1 MKNALGSTQDFLMS
15 HAKSNLQLV
24 LRLQGSLVLLR
35 LALVGPVDGMASCAA
50 LATELS
56 LTALHLQASNQLG

>member
-1 MKNALGSTQDFLMS
+1 MS